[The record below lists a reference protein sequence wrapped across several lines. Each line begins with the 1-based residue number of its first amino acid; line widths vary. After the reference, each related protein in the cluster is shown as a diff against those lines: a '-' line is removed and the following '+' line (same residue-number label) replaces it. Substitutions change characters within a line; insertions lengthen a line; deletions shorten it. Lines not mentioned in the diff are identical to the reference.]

1 MDNTDKIVAAILA
14 AAKCIGSTEN
24 TVANLMDQYAQIL
37 PKVREH
43 SEADVKAQKKAGRGA

>member
-14 AAKCIGSTEN
+14 AAKCIGSTDN
-24 TVANLMDQYAQIL
+24 TVNSLMEWYKLVL

-43 SEADVKAQKKAGRGA
+43 SDAEALKRVAKGT